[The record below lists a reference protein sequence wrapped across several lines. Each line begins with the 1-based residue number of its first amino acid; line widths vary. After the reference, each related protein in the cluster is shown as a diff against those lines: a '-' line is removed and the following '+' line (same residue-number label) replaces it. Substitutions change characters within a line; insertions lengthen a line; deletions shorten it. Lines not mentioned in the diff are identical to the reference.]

1 MLWIFLNFPDLFGWS
16 LGLYLKK
23 RMDGLLVDFGFWTK
37 LRFGWAPSLYCA
49 ETRISFQPIL
59 YWGSNGL
66 WPILLDWTEAQVD
79 SSLYFWTYLALNW
92 KILETSPWIG
102 GFESTILDWWIWVD
116 SISSGFGLNGL
127 SLEWTSL
134 EKIPLFFFFF
144 SERIGLDGTY
154 LLKKTTFILENLGL
168 CLYYKFFFLK
178 TSFSCF
184 ISFFFLSFFNV

>member
-1 MLWIFLNFPDLFGWS
+1 MLWIFLNFPELFGWS
-16 LGLYLKK
+16 LGLHLNK
-23 RMDGLLVDFGFWTK
+23 RMDGHMVDFGFWTK

-92 KILETSPWIG
+92 KILETSPCIG

-127 SLEWTSL
+127 SLKWTGL
-134 EKIPLFFFFF
+134 EEIFWTDRLRWNLSFEEDNFHSWKLRPRPLLHKI
-144 SERIGLDGTY
+144 
-154 LLKKTTFILENLGL
+154 LKTH
-168 CLYYKFFFLK
+168 FFL
-178 TSFSCF
+178 FYL
-184 ISFFFLSFFNV
+184 FFLSYFFIVSK